1 MNITEKTKNYL
12 EGLQGAD
19 LQEMARNI
27 YEGAQDMD
35 GADYEETKQKDIE
48 DIENGLYY
56 LKAITENDL
65 NFDYFRTFYNAL
77 ILIFD
82 K

>member
-56 LKAITENDL
+56 LKAIAENDL

>member
-35 GADYEETKQKDIE
+35 GADYEETRQKDIE
-48 DIENGLYY
+48 DIENALYY
-56 LKAITENDL
+56 LKAITQNEYN
-65 NFDYFRTFYNAL
+65 NRYFTTFYNAL